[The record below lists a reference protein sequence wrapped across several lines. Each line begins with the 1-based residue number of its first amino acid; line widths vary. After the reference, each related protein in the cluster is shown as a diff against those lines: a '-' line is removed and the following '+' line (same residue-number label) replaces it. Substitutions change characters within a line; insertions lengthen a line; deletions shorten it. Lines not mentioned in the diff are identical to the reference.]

1 MTGQSTSQP
10 LKAATAAPAV
20 QSGRRRDVR
29 VSARWVGL
37 QDKLLLANVLLI
49 VTTLLFCGAAF
60 AWHSS
65 RQVRQLKQQEVR
77 HLAAAAAIAARP
89 SLADRDI
96 QRLSELARQMLEA
109 PDLTHVTFYDEHAA
123 PLVAW
128 REDAE
133 HSAVQIDVSG
143 MPAAFT
149 APDGQERSMAL
160 SSDISL
166 FVPVRPQAPEGTEL
180 PPIGYIAL
188 SLSETPALA
197 YVQRTV
203 RLITGGGLAIL
214 ALVLPV
220 VFLLI
225 QRAFAP
231 IRRMAIA
238 ARNVAAGR
246 FETVDIARGDA
257 LGVLAETF
265 NHMVLRLSEQ
275 KLRADEAH
283 ARVVEANLYLEQKIA
298 ERTSAIEAA
307 SQRLASEIA
316 EKEDF
321 LRAVSHDLNAP
332 LRNIDGMVTMLL
344 QKHAPVLPQEVA
356 QRLERI
362 KKNVEHETSLISELL
377 ELSRIKTRREQLEP
391 VKLEELMWELR
402 GLFENDLRERGIE
415 LIIESRLPTLHAERA
430 RIRQIFQ
437 NLVDNAIKYMGESH
451 DRRIV
456 IGARIGRSETEFW
469 VRDSGQGIAP
479 EDIGRI
485 FYVFRR
491 GRNQQSVAGKG
502 VGLASVKSIVENY
515 NGRIW
520 VESEPGKG
528 STFRFT
534 INGQFVA
541 GDGPVFGGNAPPTG
555 VQGGPQKDQTT
566 NKAGTTKAA

>member
-1 MTGQSTSQP
+1 MTGQSISQP
-10 LKAATAAPAV
+10 SASATAAPPV
-20 QSGRRRDVR
+20 QPGRPRDVR

-96 QRLSELARQMLEA
+96 RRLSELARQMLQA
-109 PDLTHVTFYDEHAA
+109 PDLTSVTFYDEHAV

-128 REDAE
+128 REE
-133 HSAVQIDVSG
+133 QHGAVQIDVTLL
-143 MPAAFT
+143 PAAFT

-188 SLSETPALA
+188 SVSETPALA

-283 ARVVEANLYLEQKIA
+283 TRVVEANLHLEQKIA

-344 QKHAPVLPQEVA
+344 QKHATDLPQEVT

-430 RIRQIFQ
+430 RVRQIFQ

-541 GDGPVFGGNAPPTG
+541 GEGPVFGGNVPQAGAPPGAQT
-555 VQGGPQKDQTT
+555 DQTT
-566 NKAGTTKAA
+566 KKAGTTKAA